1 MKTSSFALRVMRR
14 VSEFNFIESPLT
26 VNDNEQRL
34 NVAIS
39 WVSSDSKNF
48 FESFSK
54 ELKRDSKLVPLMN
67 APANI
72 TSNMPQNVLINVFS
86 YFSQSRITSMLVKRF
101 GEWIYIPLCY
111 FSSFGWIF
119 TFYEQKLFS
128 FMQIAIFAV

>member
-101 GEWIYIPLCY
+101 GEWIYSPLCY